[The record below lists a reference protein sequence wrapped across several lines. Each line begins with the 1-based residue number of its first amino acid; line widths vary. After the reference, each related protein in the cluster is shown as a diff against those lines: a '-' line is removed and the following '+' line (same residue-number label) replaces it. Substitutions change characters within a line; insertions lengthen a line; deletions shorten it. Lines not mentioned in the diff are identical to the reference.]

1 MALLIS
7 CKPDKIQYILSQK
20 SQCYKRNG
28 ESAAVQLSS
37 YIIIIIIIIITV
49 FGAPRYAS
57 ALLQY

>member
-1 MALLIS
+1 MNIFARFMALLTS

-37 YIIIIIIIIITV
+37 YICTWEV
-49 FGAPRYAS
+49 C
-57 ALLQY
+57 